1 MADKVIP
8 FPTEPRGPLLTQRW
22 RAIVNVN
29 GTLHALDVAAV
40 CSLLSSPPA
49 AVGVVQPAETAAGAA
64 ASEKKDVSRGR

>member
-49 AVGVVQPAETAAGAA
+49 AVGVVQRRRLPPAAQPPK
-64 ASEKKDVSRGR
+64 KKDVSRGR